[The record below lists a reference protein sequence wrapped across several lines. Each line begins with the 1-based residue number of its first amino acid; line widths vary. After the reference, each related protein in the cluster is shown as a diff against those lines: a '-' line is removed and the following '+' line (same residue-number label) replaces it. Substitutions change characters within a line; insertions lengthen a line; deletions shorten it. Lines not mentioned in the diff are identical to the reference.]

1 METDSMRIY
10 DLHAPDG
17 DSLVDHVYRTLLEA
31 LLTGQLHPGQ
41 VLTQE
46 ELAALAGASRTPVR
60 EALVRLE
67 ADGLVTV
74 RGSRGI
80 RIREFTVTDME
91 RAWEARLAI
100 EPFAAQ
106 LAAGRRD
113 PQALEQM
120 ELAIFRQ
127 RRYSSDLTRSL
138 LANRDFHVAA
148 VAAAQNEHLL
158 RCSRLLWNLQL
169 AAPIFREQYRST
181 EDVLRWADEHE
192 AIFRAIVHG
201 KADEAE
207 QLARTHLL
215 ANRLPVKEFERRELV
230 G

>member
-1 METDSMRIY
+1 MRLY
-10 DLHAPDG
+10 DLYSSDG

-31 LLTGQLHPGQ
+31 LVTGRLSPGQ
-41 VLTQE
+41 TVTQE
-46 ELAALAGASRTPVR
+46 ELAVLTGASRTPVR

-67 ADGLVTV
+67 ADGFVTV
-74 RGSRGI
+74 RGTRGI

-100 EPFAAQ
+100 EPFAAR
-106 LAAGRRD
+106 LAAERRD
-113 PQALEQM
+113 PQAIEQM

-127 RRYSSDLTRSL
+127 RRYPSELIRSL
-138 LANRDFHVAA
+138 LANRDFHVAM
-148 VAAAQNEHLL
+148 VAASQNEHLL

-181 EDVLRWADEHE
+181 ENVLQWADEHE
-192 AIFRAIVHG
+192 AILRAIVRG
-201 KADEAE
+201 EGEAAE
-207 QLARTHLL
+207 ELARAHLL
-215 ANRLPVKEFERRELV
+215 ANRPPSREPERKELV